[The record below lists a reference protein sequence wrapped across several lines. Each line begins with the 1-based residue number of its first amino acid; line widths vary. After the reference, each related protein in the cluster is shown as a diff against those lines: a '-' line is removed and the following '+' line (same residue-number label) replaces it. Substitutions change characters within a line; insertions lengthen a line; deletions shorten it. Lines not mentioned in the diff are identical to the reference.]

1 MKIRVD
7 EKIHIE
13 QPTPA
18 IAKWCRDN
26 LVLDNP
32 DYYKKERMGKWTG
45 GTPREIFLYEKVGD
59 ELRLPFGCLQ
69 DIWRLCVR
77 GVSWS
82 VQISP
87 IRHVNYRSSI
97 SLYPYQEKAVT
108 EAIRGKNGILVMPCG
123 SGKGL
128 PIDAKICTPTGWKR
142 NGDLQIGDAV
152 VGSDGKATRVTGIF
166 DRGKVDA
173 YKITFS
179 DGVQTVCDKDHLWTV
194 QKQSQRAE
202 SGNWDVMNA
211 QAIYEHYQNMKC
223 RSQYLYIPI
232 VDPVEFYG
240 YEDYRN
246 MNPWLLG
253 FLLGDGCFQKT
264 MISMSTNED
273 DIRKKVVDIIG
284 KDYGACEWIVHKK
297 NYDWRF
303 CGGYTL
309 HDIRSLGL
317 ECKHS
322 YEKFIPKEYL
332 FAPVEVRLA
341 VLQGLFDADGHINN
355 GCTFEY
361 CTTSKQLADDV
372 VFIVES
378 LGGTAKVKEKIPKYT
393 YAREKRTG
401 RKAYRIF
408 FKLYQFKPFTSKKH
422 SAVYRERTHY
432 NKAYRIIKKIEPCE
446 PITSRCITVD
456 AEDQL
461 YVTEHFVVTHNTQ
474 CGLEIISRIGGRAL
488 WLTHTQ
494 ELLNQSKKRAESV
507 LECPAGAFGTI
518 TAGKVNIGTHI
529 TFATVQTL
537 SKLDLSAYRD
547 QWDVIIVDECMPGET
562 LIDTPTGKK
571 ELKNLRIDDI
581 ITSYNGNTGRLENK
595 RITHIFKSKAHDIV
609 KVKLSNGEEIICT
622 GNHPIFTRNRQWIDA
637 ERLVHD
643 DYVLRLVRQGSRN
656 GCNAE
661 VYEKQSLK
669 ERVLL
674 LFQRMFSKRRS
685 QKGCVDGGAPQ
696 NSIGNDEKN
705 KQEISRSVCGKD
717 ENKQSIQYARSPRKN
732 IKKIE
737 RNRTSSKNQMWQRH
751 GADGSSTNSNDCACK
766 NCGSV
771 CRISNTNKN
780 DKRFW
785 LSDLL
790 QSGYSNSRKN
800 DCNRSGRKFSLF
812 DRTAGTGSEKRAL
825 FDWVRVESVEV
836 QEPTSDGTFGG
847 LCADGYVY
855 NIEVED
861 NNNYFADGILVHNC
875 QHAAGSPTKVTQFY
889 RVISQVSARFKI
901 GLTATPK
908 RADGLE
914 RSMFAL
920 LGPKLHE
927 VTRAEVADTT
937 CPIKVS
943 VISTGWIPDY
953 NEVLMGDG
961 TIDYSKVIDNM
972 IHDEERYSIVFGD
985 ILSMCKGPTMILA
998 NRVEYLERICEDL
1011 GGCGKR
1017 AMCLSG
1023 KGQSK
1028 RAKEERKRALE
1039 MLNTGELDF
1048 ILCTY
1053 QLAAEGLDVPNL
1065 RYVVFVT
1072 PEKDPTRV
1080 QQATGR
1086 VGRKADGKDC
1096 GVVIDFVDAF
1106 GLYKSWQKK
1115 REAVYKKLK
1124 YDII

>member
-87 IRHVNYRSSI
+87 IRHVNYQSRI
-97 SLYPYQEKAVT
+97 SLYSYQENAVT
-108 EAIRGKNGILVMPCG
+108 GAIRGKNGILVMPCG

-142 NGDLQIGDAV
+142 NGDLQVGDAV
-152 VGSDGKATRVTGIF
+152 VGSNGKATRVTGIF

-179 DGVQTVCDKDHLWTV
+179 DGVETVCDKDHLWTV

-202 SGNWDVMNA
+202 SGNWDVMNT
-211 QAIYEHYQNMKC
+211 QAIYAHYQNMKC

-232 VDPVEFYG
+232 VKPVEFYG
-240 YEDYRN
+240 YEDYRS

-253 FLLGDGCFQKT
+253 FLLGDGCFQKS
-264 MISMSTNED
+264 MITMSTSED
-273 DIRKKVVDIIG
+273 DILGKVVDIIG
-284 KDYGACEWIVHKK
+284 KDYGASEWIIHKK

-309 HDIRSLGL
+309 HDIKSLGL

-332 FAPVEVRLA
+332 FAPIEVRLA
-341 VLQGLFDADGHINN
+341 VLQGLFDADGHISSN
-355 GCTFEY
+355 GTIYEY
-361 CTTSKQLADDV
+361 STTSKQLADDV

-378 LGGTAKVKEKIPKYT
+378 LGGTAKVKEKIPTYT
-393 YAREKRTG
+393 YNGEKRTG

-408 FKLYQFKPFTSKKH
+408 FKLYNFKPFTSEKH
-422 SAVYRERTHY
+422 SAVYRKRTHY

-494 ELLNQSKKRAESV
+494 DLLNQSKKRAESV
-507 LECPAGAFGTI
+507 LGQGGYGTI
-518 TAGKVNIGTHI
+518 TAGKVDIGSTI

-537 SKLDLSAYRD
+537 SKLDLTKYKD
-547 QWDVIIVDECMPGET
+547 QWDVIIVDEC
-562 LIDTPTGKK
+562 
-571 ELKNLRIDDI
+571 
-581 ITSYNGNTGRLENK
+581 
-595 RITHIFKSKAHDIV
+595 AH
-609 KVKLSNGEEIICT
+609 C
-622 GNHPIFTRNRQWIDA
+622 
-637 ERLVHD
+637 
-643 DYVLRLVRQGSRN
+643 
-656 GCNAE
+656 
-661 VYEKQSLK
+661 
-669 ERVLL
+669 
-674 LFQRMFSKRRS
+674 
-685 QKGCVDGGAPQ
+685 
-696 NSIGNDEKN
+696 
-705 KQEISRSVCGKD
+705 
-717 ENKQSIQYARSPRKN
+717 
-732 IKKIE
+732 
-737 RNRTSSKNQMWQRH
+737 
-751 GADGSSTNSNDCACK
+751 
-766 NCGSV
+766 
-771 CRISNTNKN
+771 
-780 DKRFW
+780 
-785 LSDLL
+785 
-790 QSGYSNSRKN
+790 
-800 DCNRSGRKFSLF
+800 
-812 DRTAGTGSEKRAL
+812 
-825 FDWVRVESVEV
+825 
-836 QEPTSDGTFGG
+836 
-847 LCADGYVY
+847 
-855 NIEVED
+855 
-861 NNNYFADGILVHNC
+861 
-875 QHAAGSPTKVTQFY
+875 AGSPTKVTQFY
-889 RVISQVSARFKI
+889 KVLSSLSARFKI

-927 VTRAEVADTT
+927 VTRAEVAHTT
-937 CPIKVS
+937 CPVRVERIN
-943 VISTGWIPDY
+943 TGWYPDC
-953 NEVLMGDG
+953 ECVLMGDG

-972 IHDEERYSIVFGD
+972 IHDEDRYSILFGD

-1048 ILCTY
+1048 ILATY
-1053 QLAAEGLDVPNL
+1053 ALAKEGLDVPNL
-1065 RYVVFVT
+1065 RYVVFAT
-1072 PEKDPTRV
+1072 PEQDETTV
-1080 QQATGR
+1080 IQSVGR
-1086 VGRKADGKDC
+1086 VGRKAEGKAF
-1096 GVVIDFVDAF
+1096 GTVLDFVDDF
-1106 GLYKSWQKK
+1106 GMYHGWYKK
-1115 REAVYKKLK
+1115 RCRWYKKI
-1124 YDII
+1124 DAEVME